1 MIKQHSDDFKLSA
14 VKLYLKIN
22 SIRKV
27 SELLNCKKSTLH
39 RWIQRYFETDEI
51 IRKNYKP
58 RKEKLTKTILNY
70 IASLIKINPS
80 INLSNI
86 SYKINNKYKVL
97 ISISYLFYIIKY
109 KLGITYKQLRVKYYP
124 EKKILTLK
132 KDKLDYYNEILN
144 TKKNNL
150 ISIDE
155 TGFYLSMHKSF
166 GRCTKGKRCYKTIHK
181 YPFVKFNFVCAI
193 KYGKI
198 IGYKLYQKNTGGIDV
213 INFNEFYNEFIKGK
227 YNNNLII
234 MDNAKFHKSKIVKEN
249 IEKSTNKIIY
259 ILPYNAKLNPIE
271 NLFSQIKNYVKNIS
285 PATYEDLKI
294 TIDKI
299 IKNKVKKEHL
309 KNYFKYLF
317 IQAKEY
323 IDTHK

>member
-1 MIKQHSDDFKLSA
+1 MKF
-14 VKLYLKIN
+14 
-22 SIRKV
+22 
-27 SELLNCKKSTLH
+27 
-39 RWIQRYFETDEI
+39 

-124 EKKILTLK
+124 EKKISTLK

-181 YPFVKFNFVCAI
+181 YPFVKFNFVCAV

-213 INFNEFYNEFIKGK
+213 IKFNEFYNEFIKGK

-249 IEKSTNKIIY
+249 IEISTNKIIY

-299 IKNKVKKEHL
+299 IKNKIKKEHL

-323 IDTHK
+323 TDTHK

>member
-124 EKKILTLK
+124 EKKISTLK

-166 GRCTKGKRCYKTIHK
+166 GRCTKGK
-181 YPFVKFNFVCAI
+181 
-193 KYGKI
+193 I
-198 IGYKLYQKNTGGIDV
+198 IGYKLYLKNTGGIDV
-213 INFNEFYNEFIKGK
+213 IKFNEFYNEFIKGK

-299 IKNKVKKEHL
+299 IKNKIKKEHL